1 MVMACDTTLIYQL
14 YDKHIMFLATDTT
27 TFTTFYRNMNVVI
40 ILIQVK
46 TVIDFFGFYFI
57 FCAPLDNY
65 RFDLETT

>member
-14 YDKHIMFLATDTT
+14 YDKHIMFLVTDTT

-46 TVIDFFGFYFI
+46 TVIDFWGFILFSVL
-57 FCAPLDNY
+57 P
-65 RFDLETT
+65 